1 MSNSIYA
8 DARKVVRVSSRR
20 FEASPFFNCYVNA
33 DTVMGVYAGRYYS
46 VYNGEDDV
54 ETYWTLRRKAVLYD
68 VPERPVQI
76 EGPDVV
82 PFLER
87 VFARRISNLPVGRG
101 RYAIACTPK
110 GGVFIDGVL
119 LNLSRDR
126 YWYVQPDGGLEAW
139 LLAHSE
145 GFDVTMT
152 DPHSR
157 VLQIQGPA
165 SLAIMKAASKGAIDE
180 RMGYFHSGFF
190 DLGGQE
196 LYVSRTGWTGEMGYE
211 VYTQGTKT
219 DCTRLW
225 EHLFDV
231 GTPHGMVFGSIT
243 SMEIRR
249 IEAGI
254 LDSGTDMDASMT
266 PYQAG
271 LGTFVDLDKQS
282 FVGRVA
288 LEAADRRT
296 LLYGLKCADATPSM
310 NDTILD
316 GPRIVGRVTAGAQSP
331 YLNTG
336 IGYVRFIEP
345 AHWAGQALSLMR
357 ATGETYPCTIVE
369 LPFYDK
375 EKRIPRGMDNA
386 IP

>member
-1 MSNSIYA
+1 MSNSIHA
-8 DARKVVRVSSRR
+8 DARKTVRVSSRR
-20 FEASPFFNCYVNA
+20 FEASPFFDCYVNA

-46 VYNGEDDV
+46 VYNGEDGV

-82 PFLER
+82 PFMER

-119 LNLSRDR
+119 FNLSKNR

-145 GFDVTMT
+145 GFDVTIS

-165 SLAIMKAASKGAIDE
+165 SLAIMNVASAGAIDE
-180 RMGYFHSGFF
+180 PMGYFHSGFF

-196 LYVSRTGWTGEMGYE
+196 LYVSRTGWTGEMGFE
-211 VYTQGTKT
+211 IYTQGTKT
-219 DCTRLW
+219 DCKRLW
-225 EHLFDV
+225 KNLFDA

-249 IEAGI
+249 IEAAI
-254 LDSGTDMDASMT
+254 LDSGTDMDTTMT

-271 LGTFVDLDKQS
+271 LGAFVDLDKQG

-288 LEAADRRT
+288 LESADRRT
-296 LLYGLKCADATPSM
+296 LLYGLKCAGATPSM

-316 GPRIVGRVTAGAQSP
+316 GPRVVGRVTAGAQSP

-336 IGYVRFIEP
+336 IGYGRFMEP
-345 AHWAGQALSLMR
+345 ADWAGRTLSLMR
-357 ATGETYPCTIVE
+357 ATGESYPCAIVD

-375 EKRIPRGMDNA
+375 EKRIPRGIDKA

>member
-1 MSNSIYA
+1 MSNSIHA
-8 DARKVVRVSSRR
+8 DARKTVRVSSRR
-20 FEASPFFNCYVNA
+20 FEASPFLDCYVNA
-33 DTVMGVYAGRYYS
+33 DTVMGVYAGRYYA
-46 VYNGEDDV
+46 VYNGEDGV
-54 ETYWTLRRKAVLYD
+54 ETYWALRRKAVLYD

-76 EGPDVV
+76 EGPDAA
-82 PFLER
+82 PFMER
-87 VFARRISNLPVGRG
+87 VFARRISTLNEGRG
-101 RYAIACTPK
+101 RYAIACTPR

-119 LNLSRDR
+119 FNLSKDR
-126 YWYVQPDGGLEAW
+126 YWYVQPDGGLEPW

-145 GFDVTMT
+145 GFDVTIS

-165 SLAIMKAASKGAIDE
+165 SLAIMNAASGGAIDE

-196 LYVSRTGWTGEMGYE
+196 LYVSRTGWTGELGFE
-211 VYTQGTKT
+211 IYTQGSRT
-219 DCTRLW
+219 DCPRLW
-225 EHLFDV
+225 KHLFDV

-249 IEAGI
+249 IEAAI
-254 LDSGTDMDASMT
+254 LDSGTDMDTSMT

-271 LGTFVDLDKQS
+271 LGAFVDLDKQG
-282 FVGRVA
+282 FVGRAA
-288 LEAADRRT
+288 LESADRRT
-296 LLYGLKCADATPSM
+296 LLYGLKCLGATPSM

-316 GPRIVGRVTAGAQSP
+316 GSRVVGRVTAGAQSP
-331 YLNTG
+331 YLKSG
-336 IGYVRFIEP
+336 IGYVRFNEP
-345 AHWAGQALSLMR
+345 AEWAGRTLTLKR
-357 ATGETYPCTIVE
+357 ATAEAHSCEIVD

-375 EKRIPRGMDNA
+375 DKRIPRGIDKT